1 MLYTFAEAND
11 ACDPSWGRSLALAAY
26 FTALLARVGPMEAGH
41 FTNCSRRPLP
51 GRRGPRACCTV
62 SALPVSILAHPQAR
76 SSPGRVARYYF
87 LTGGYS
93 DGALVQM
100 RPPAEPG
107 GVWTATL
114 LYSFTEDDGWR
125 GLAAGPHGVLYG
137 TAPYGGTAPGQLGE
151 VFQLTPPAAAGG
163 AWTETVIHNFGYGG
177 AYAGNPNSLT
187 VASDGTIYGTTY
199 GYDLIGDRGMGSVF
213 ELTPPASPDGRWSY
227 RVLQDFGGYHPSPGL
242 ILRDGNLYGAVA
254 TALQAGNIFEM
265 QPPSTPGDAW
275 TTTYLHQFTDLV
287 PYVDLMDKNG
297 ALYGV
302 ALTETGEPSLHT
314 IFQLANEVGMETSA
328 ILAFI
333 TSIGACLPASPAT
346 GQTRFATLYSFTGGS
361 PNGLTAAN
369 GVLTVGVRRKLV
381 PASLLHAAFE
391 SHRPARCLGAAD
403 PLPG

>member
-1 MLYTFAEAND
+1 METLRILAFVAAVGACLSGSPAPAQTRFTTLYSTATDAIGALASPGGVIYAGFDGPTPTGSNCGGVLELQPPTVIGGAWSETVLYTFAEAND
-11 ACDPSWGRSLALAAY
+11 ACDPSWGPVVGAGGVLYGSTSEGGAY
-26 FTALLARVGPMEAGH
+26 GGGTFYELQPPA
-41 FTNCSRRPLP
+41 
-51 GRRGPRACCTV
+51 
-62 SALPVSILAHPQAR
+62 
-76 SSPGRVARYYF
+76 SPGETWTESVLYSFGAPGVYFGAPTSEVIPGPSGSYYF

-227 RVLQDFGGYHPSPGL
+227 TVLQDFGGYHHSPGL

-314 IFQLANEVGMETSA
+314 IFQLAT
-328 ILAFI
+328 
-333 TSIGACLPASPAT
+333 
-346 GQTRFATLYSFTGGS
+346 
-361 PNGLTAAN
+361 
-369 GVLTVGVRRKLV
+369 K
-381 PASLLHAAFE
+381 
-391 SHRPARCLGAAD
+391 
-403 PLPG
+403 

>member
-1 MLYTFAEAND
+1 
-11 ACDPSWGRSLALAAY
+11 
-26 FTALLARVGPMEAGH
+26 ME
-41 FTNCSRRPLP
+41 FFN
-51 GRRGPRACCTV
+51 
-62 SALPVSILAHPQAR
+62 
-76 SSPGRVARYYF
+76 
-87 LTGGYS
+87 
-93 DGALVQM
+93 
-100 RPPAEPG
+100 
-107 GVWTATL
+107 
-114 LYSFTEDDGWR
+114 
-125 GLAAGPHGVLYG
+125 G

-314 IFQLANEVGMETSA
+314 IFQLANEVGMEMSA
-328 ILAFI
+328 ILAFNYFHRRM
-333 TSIGACLPASPAT
+333 PA
-346 GQTRFATLYSFTGGS
+346 RFARDGTDPLRYALQLYRREPKRIDRRQRCPHGGRAAETG
-361 PNGLTAAN
+361 
-369 GVLTVGVRRKLV
+369 
-381 PASLLHAAFE
+381 
-391 SHRPARCLGAAD
+391 RCLRYSICAT
-403 PLPG
+403 PTPSTCTL